1 MCQCLVTTS
10 IIDGLALGFWVLWG
24 LIFLV
29 LFLGSVFCVQLNIGL
44 LWEKYHNFSFVLS
57 VDTWGVSSFFS
68 FYEQSLLR
76 IDFKML
82 P

>member
-1 MCQCLVTTS
+1 MCQCLFTTS
-10 IIDGLALGFWVLWG
+10 IIDGLALGFWDLWG
-24 LIFLV
+24 FLFVFVFRIHV
-29 LFLGSVFCVQLNIGL
+29 LCAAEHWSVMGKIPQFLLCP
-44 LWEKYHNFSFVLS
+44 
-57 VDTWGVSSFFS
+57 VSGYLGCFQFFS